1 MNRTLS
7 IKAPAS
13 VCFIAAAVLLSV
25 ALQAS
30 HPVGTYSRLGTLL
43 LFPAVAACAAGI
55 FISSERR
62 PTVSITPP
70 KRLLKMLLFAALVYH
85 CVASISMLRYYR
97 GDNIDVYLFQHHA
110 ARALLHAVDPYT
122 LTTENIYGPSTE
134 FYGPGVVVNGR
145 VQIGM
150 PYPPASLFFVIP
162 AYVMGD
168 IRYAYLAAVLMSA
181 GVIAA
186 LDVNLMTV
194 GVACFLLLN
203 SVTLYVELKS
213 WTEPFVLFTL
223 TCVLYAAVKKSWWL
237 PVALG
242 IFLASKQ
249 YCLLALP
256 FIPLLLGERRWKPT
270 WRLLV
275 ESLGVC
281 LAVTL
286 PMAFWNAGG
295 FWRDMVL
302 VHIRQPF
309 RKDALTLGN
318 LLPIPM
324 AAIAV
329 LVMLTVVFT
338 MRKARPHPS
347 MFAAAYGFTLLVF
360 VCTNKQAF
368 CNYYFLIV
376 EALLLS
382 VAAAGIP
389 STTLTTSLEH
399 SPQPELALQLVESS
413 PS

>member
-1 MNRTLS
+1 MNRSLS
-7 IKAPAS
+7 SKVPAS
-13 VCFIAAAVLLSV
+13 VYFIAAAVLLCV
-25 ALQAS
+25 AVQAS

-55 FISSERR
+55 FVSSQRQ
-62 PTVSITPP
+62 PTLSITPP
-70 KRLLKMLLFAALVYH
+70 KRLLKILLLAALLYH
-85 CVASISMLRYYR
+85 CIASISMLRYYR

-145 VQIGM
+145 VEIGM
-150 PYPPASLFFVIP
+150 PYPPASLFFVLP

-181 GVIAA
+181 VVIAA

-203 SVTLYVELKS
+203 SVTLYIELKS

-249 YCLLALP
+249 YSLLALP
-256 FIPLLLGERRWKPT
+256 FIPFLLGERRWKPA
-270 WRLLV
+270 WRLLA
-275 ESLGVC
+275 ESLGVFA
-281 LAVTL
+281 AVTL

-318 LLPIPM
+318 LLFPIPM
-324 AAIAV
+324 VAIAA
-329 LVMLTVVFT
+329 LVMLAVVFA

-347 MFAAAYGFTLLVF
+347 MFAAVYGFTLLIF
-360 VCTNKQAF
+360 VSTNKQAF

-376 EALLLS
+376 QTLLLS
-382 VAAAGIP
+382 VAAGIP
-389 STTLTTSLEH
+389 SATPTPSLER
-399 SPQPELALQLVESS
+399 SPQHELALELVGSS
-413 PS
+413 